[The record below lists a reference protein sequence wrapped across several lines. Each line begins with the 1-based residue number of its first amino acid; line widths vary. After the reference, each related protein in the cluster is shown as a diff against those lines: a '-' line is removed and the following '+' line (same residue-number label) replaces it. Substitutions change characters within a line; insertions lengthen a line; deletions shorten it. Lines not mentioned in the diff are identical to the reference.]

1 MRPHPTDANSKF
13 SFGAGIREAAYN
25 YFSGGM
31 EVIGHFMTRDT
42 SIKKMAAFESQ
53 WYLLLLSMN
62 QTIFNEE
69 QRVKGEMVLARGS
82 RKEIPS

>member
-42 SIKKMAAFESQ
+42 SIKKCRR
-53 WYLLLLSMN
+53 LSRN
-62 QTIFNEE
+62 GIFYFC
-69 QRVKGEMVLARGS
+69 R
-82 RKEIPS
+82 